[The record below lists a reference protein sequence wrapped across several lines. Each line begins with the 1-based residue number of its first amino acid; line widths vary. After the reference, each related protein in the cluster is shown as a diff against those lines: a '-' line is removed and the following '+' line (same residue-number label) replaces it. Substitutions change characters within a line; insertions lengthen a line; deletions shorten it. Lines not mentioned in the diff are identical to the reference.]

1 MNTIEG
7 RRHRGAM
14 LFCTKKPPKIEEH
27 STETTHHQ
35 RAHVKL
41 NRFDI
46 FNEQSLLKRFSLETS
61 MDDKAYIRPGTDVG
75 FRDTKAGVI
84 LGITMRNNSVNFP
97 SMILSLLKF
106 SRLQAHSE

>member
-1 MNTIEG
+1 MLGRPKLNTIQR

-14 LFCTKKPPKIEEH
+14 LFCTKKLASKNEEH

-41 NRFDI
+41 NRFDM
-46 FNEQSLLKRFSLETS
+46 FSEQSLLKRFSLEIS

-75 FRDTKAGVI
+75 FKDIKAGVI
-84 LGITMRNNSVNFP
+84 LQLTNEEQQRKLPQHDFV
-97 SMILSLLKF
+97 LAKV
-106 SRLQAHSE
+106 